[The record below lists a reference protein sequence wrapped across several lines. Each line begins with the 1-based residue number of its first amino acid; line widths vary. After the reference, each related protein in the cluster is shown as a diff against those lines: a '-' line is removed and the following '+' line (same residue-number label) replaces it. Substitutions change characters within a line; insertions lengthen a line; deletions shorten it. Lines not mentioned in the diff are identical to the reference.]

1 MAFAFHMEALRK
13 QRLLDRKND
22 ALDRISLRQTEIE
35 RLNEETLRQQ
45 RRRTLEQDEAN
56 SQARE
61 YYIKNMGRMGTLNQN
76 GHPQRYIDMIPERQH
91 GVNRDDLR
99 HQARVL
105 RDSCLYMGPVNE
117 YFWS

>member
-1 MAFAFHMEALRK
+1 MEALRK
-13 QRLLDRKND
+13 QRVLDRKND

-35 RLNEETLRQQ
+35 RLNEEHLRHQ
-45 RRRTLEQDEAN
+45 RRRTLEQEEAN
-56 SQARE
+56 AKARE
-61 YYIKNMGRMGTLNQN
+61 YYLKNMGRMGTLQQN
-76 GHPQRYIDMIPERQH
+76 GHPQRYIDMIPERQDS
-91 GVNRDDLR
+91 VNRDDLR

>member
-1 MAFAFHMEALRK
+1 MIFLFLSK
-13 QRLLDRKND
+13 
-22 ALDRISLRQTEIE
+22 TEIE
-35 RLNEETLRQQ
+35 RLHQEQLRQE
-45 RRRTLEQDEAN
+45 RRRTLEQEEAN
-56 SQARE
+56 TKARE
-61 YYIKNMGRMGTLNQN
+61 HYLRDMGRLGKLQQN
-76 GHPQRYIDMIPERQH
+76 GHPQRYVDMIPERQI